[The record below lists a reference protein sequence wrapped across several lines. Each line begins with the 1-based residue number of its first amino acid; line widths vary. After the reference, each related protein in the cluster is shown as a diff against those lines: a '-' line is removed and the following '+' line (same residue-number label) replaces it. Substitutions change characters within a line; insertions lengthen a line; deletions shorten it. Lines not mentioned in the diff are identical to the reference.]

1 MDQKVRDQLLED
13 TDKELKEREAEYR
26 RKLDEF
32 RINNRIL
39 INDIS
44 KLNASRDYILSLK
57 VGAIDPI
64 EKGLEGAQ

>member
-13 TDKELKEREAEYR
+13 TDKELKERESEYR